1 MRIPQRLQLIK
12 FAVLLGLFVSVLL
25 SFNLW
30 AGQRWFPKVPF
41 FDGYT
46 GISAP
51 YDYFNLVVL
60 LVLIAFSFFS
70 PSKLFLYLLVLFSL
84 YLVIDDQ
91 NRIQPW
97 FYNYVLMIVVLLF
110 YKQRV
115 DEPNNYTSVFISLQL
130 LVALVYVF
138 SGLQKFNSHFVTDTY
153 SWIISPLQS
162 QLSERKMELLMRL
175 GKTVPYIEI
184 ALGVGLLIKQ
194 TRYITLPL
202 IVIMHIFILLLLGP
216 FGSSYNSVV
225 WPWNITMII
234 LNLLL
239 FAKVERERFFDIAFL
254 FKGSAFYIVVT
265 LMFIFPFFSF
275 QNKYD
280 SYLSSSLYSG
290 NTSNCAIVLSDS
302 AYKKLPYYIQNFVT
316 TSNDEKTL
324 NVKRWCMTELN
335 APCVPEYRIFNYVRY
350 YLIALT
356 GTTPND
362 VKMEFLEREKL
373 FGF

>member
-41 FDGYT
+41 FDGYM
-46 GISAP
+46 GIPAP
-51 YDYFNLVVL
+51 YDYFNLGVL
-60 LVLIAFSFFS
+60 LLLIAFSFFS
-70 PSKLFLYLLVLFSL
+70 PSKLFLYLLILFSL

-130 LVALVYVF
+130 LIALVYVF
-138 SGLQKFNSHFVTDTY
+138 SGLQKFNSHFVSDTY
-153 SWIISPLQS
+153 SWVISPLQS

-202 IVIMHIFILLLLGP
+202 IVIMHIIILLLLGP

-225 WPWNITMII
+225 WPWNLTMIF

-239 FAKVERERFFDIAFL
+239 FANVERERFFDIAFL

-290 NTSNCAIVLSDS
+290 NTSNCTIVLSDS
-302 AYKKLPYYIQNFVT
+302 AYIKLPYYIQNFVT

-350 YLIALT
+350 YLVALT

-373 FGF
+373 FGL

>member
-12 FAVLLGLFVSVLL
+12 FTVLLGLFVSVLL
-25 SFNLW
+25 SYNLW

-41 FDGYT
+41 FDGYM
-46 GISAP
+46 GIPAP
-51 YDYFNLVVL
+51 YDYFNLAILLLLIVL
-60 LVLIAFSFFS
+60 SFVS
-70 PSKLFLYLLVLFSL
+70 PSKLFLYLLVLFSV

-138 SGLQKFNSHFVTDTY
+138 SGLQKFNSFFVTDTY
-153 SWIISPLQS
+153 SWIISPLQN
-162 QLSERKMELLMRL
+162 QLSERKIELLMRL

-184 ALGVGLLIKQ
+184 ALGIGLLIRQ

-202 IVIMHIFILLLLGP
+202 IVIMHIIILLLLGP

-225 WPWNITMII
+225 WPWNITMIV
-234 LNLLL
+234 LNLVL
-239 FAKVERERFFDIAFL
+239 FANVERERFFDIAFL

-290 NTSNCAIVLSDS
+290 NTSNCTIILSDN

-316 TSNDEKTL
+316 TSNDEKKI

-350 YLIALT
+350 YLVALT